1 MAEYKRQA
9 TNKYYG
15 AGNAGYVSTGKDSDG
30 LAKALT
36 NAGYS
41 LGKASSLKID
51 REKDDAAGKIKEL
64 QATGKTFET
73 IQAEIIS
80 GEHPELTGKY
90 VQATANYHAG
100 RVKAAEVRN
109 TILEARTNGE
119 YDINDKSSNLDIFYK
134 KYMPDTKAMDSA
146 TLLGF
151 TSQFNTFRSEQ
162 AIDDANARADIFRE
176 TKTKEG
182 VSLLDGI
189 DTDNLK
195 KELPDFLKN
204 LQPQVPNSDGG
215 STPNLLYTNQETINV
230 VKRGIEDI
238 IANSVTEDDLDRAD
252 ILINTNLGYSKSGSA
267 IGTISSRNT
276 KDIIAL
282 EDKLTKRR
290 RTLMLNDR
298 TEIEYER
305 KIKTRKLNASL
316 YSQVDVQGLNGE
328 TYKRDKTHLETNKI
342 RDELEAMGE
351 FADVAAFDRARTQNA
366 YANQDPA
373 VITDIIK
380 NINTGAIN
388 TLEDAKEAANNANA
402 SVEDYQKIVGHYE
415 FTEENPSNMSLHL
428 KHPIYTKSIT
438 TAVALALAPFTAQ
451 GGDIA
456 KSMKPSVTAFI
467 ENHMIGEI
475 YEFEKSFKENNDG
488 RFPTNPERYEYMQKV
503 IKYLTETG
511 ETGENKFAAGVPE
524 KEIKTLAT
532 KNADD
537 DKAIKDAE
545 TERFNEEAKE
555 AELTALATRRLEVE
569 FPNLL
574 NVATASLNDLE
585 VDFPDITRHRTNNN
599 NFPFDSISKEDFD
612 MEQVVPF
619 IQETM
624 KGLFPE
630 GVFNSQL
637 IEFMPQESLDKIIID
652 VSKKLGVSEELVV
665 TALGNVK

>member
-15 AGNAGYVSTGKDSDG
+15 AGNAGYVSTGKSGDG
-30 LAKALT
+30 LAKALID
-36 NAGYS
+36 AGYKV
-41 LGKASSLKID
+41 GKAENLRID
-51 REKDDAAGKIKEL
+51 GKKDEAIGKIKEL

-80 GEHPELTGKY
+80 GKHPELTGKY

-109 TILEARTNGE
+109 NILAAKNNGE
-119 YDINDKSSNLDIFYK
+119 YDIRDKNSNLDIFYK
-134 KYMPDTKAMDSA
+134 KFMPDTKAMDSA

-151 TSQFNTFRSEQ
+151 TSQFNTFRANQ
-162 AIDDANARADIFRE
+162 AIDDANERAGIAKE
-176 TKTKEG
+176 NKTTEG

-189 DTDNLK
+189 DTDKLK

-204 LQPQVPNSDGG
+204 LQITVPNSDG
-215 STPNLLYTNQETINV
+215 SSKPNLLYTNQETIDV
-230 VKRGIEDI
+230 IKRGIDDI

-305 KIKTRKLNASL
+305 KIKTRELNASL
-316 YSQVDVQGLNGE
+316 YSQVEVQGLNGE
-328 TYKRDKTHLETNKI
+328 TYKRDKTFLETSKI

-351 FADVAAFDRARTQNA
+351 FADVAAFDRARAQNA
-366 YANQDPA
+366 YANQDPS
-373 VITDIIK
+373 VITNIIK
-380 NINTGAIN
+380 SINTGAIN
-388 TLEDAKEAANNANA
+388 TLEDAKDAANNASA
-402 SVEDYQKIVGHYE
+402 SSEDYQKIVGHFE
-415 FTEENPSNMSLHL
+415 FTENNPSNMSLHL
-428 KHPIYTKSIT
+428 KHPIYIKSIET
-438 TAVALALAPFTAQ
+438 AIDLAVAPFQDEA
-451 GGDIA
+451 GKA
-456 KSMKPSVTAFI
+456 MKPSVTAFI
-467 ENHMIGEI
+467 ENHMIDEI

-503 IKYLTETG
+503 IKYLTEPSDIG
-511 ETGENKFAAGVPE
+511 QNIFAAGAPE
-524 KEIKTLAT
+524 KELKTLAT
-532 KNADD
+532 KTADD
-537 DKAIKDAE
+537 AKAIKDEEIA
-545 TERFNEEAKE
+545 RFNLEAKN
-555 AELTALATRRLEVE
+555 AELQALADRRLEVE
-569 FPNLL
+569 FPNLI

-585 VDFPDITRHRTNNN
+585 VTLPDIQRHRTNNN

-612 MEQVVPF
+612 IEQVVPF

-630 GVFNSQL
+630 GVFNPQL
-637 IEFMPQESLDKIIID
+637 IEFMPQESLDKLILD

-665 TALGNVK
+665 IALGDVK